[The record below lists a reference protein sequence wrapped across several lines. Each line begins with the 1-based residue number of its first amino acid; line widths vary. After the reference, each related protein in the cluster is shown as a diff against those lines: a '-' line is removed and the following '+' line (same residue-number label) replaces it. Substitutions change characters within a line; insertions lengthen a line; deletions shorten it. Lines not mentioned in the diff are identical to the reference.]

1 MRMLHNEE
9 LAKLGTSST
18 ECCERAL
25 ANLMALWQKDGCT
38 LEIGNEGVG

>member
-1 MRMLHNEE
+1 MLRNDE
-9 LAKLGTSST
+9 LAKLGVSSD
-18 ECCERAL
+18 ECWERAL